1 VVAET
6 TFAACPHPVGQEI
19 WKGMTEQPD
28 GSYWGLHQWYSGS
41 PPNCRPDATGGPTA
55 WRVIEEPGGS
65 YYLQVC
71 FSHPD
76 TTQPTISADG
86 APHGPSEYAAHH
98 VTYGC
103 FKSTL
108 ISLLSPAPGEPGTPG
123 TPGTSGASGTTG
135 SGKGG
140 VAGSKETLTLPS
152 NRKCVSARRFPIHL
166 REPRYDPFKTVTIT
180 LRGRKVADKRK
191 GEYVVATIDLRK
203 LPKGAFTISVH
214 ATTVLGHHL
223 AGRRTY
229 HTCIPKLKPKKFKK
243 AKAL

>member
-1 VVAET
+1 
-6 TFAACPHPVGQEI
+6 
-19 WKGMTEQPD
+19 
-28 GSYWGLHQWYSGS
+28 
-41 PPNCRPDATGGPTA
+41 
-55 WRVIEEPGGS
+55 VIEEPGGS
-65 YYLQVC
+65 YYLLTC
-71 FSHPD
+71 FSHPG
-76 TTQPTISADG
+76 TTQPTIAANGD
-86 APHGPSEYAAHH
+86 PQGPSEYAAHH

-103 FKSTL
+103 YKSAL
-108 ISLLSPAPGEPGTPG
+108 ISLLPTAPGEPS
-123 TPGTSGASGTTG
+123 PGTSGATEVSGTTG

-140 VAGSKETLTLPS
+140 VAGTKETLTLPS
-152 NRKCVSARRFPIHL
+152 AKKCVSGRRFPIHL

-180 LRGRKVADKRK
+180 LRGRKVASKRK

-229 HTCIPKLKPKKFKK
+229 HTCISKLKPKKFKR